1 MATIYLFIYLLLL
14 LLLLLL
20 SLLLLLLLLQIYNN
34 GKHLSKTLYTCQSQ
48 YALKIVT
55 R

>member
-1 MATIYLFIYLLLL
+1 MHWQGVLGVLYSKGHVLHL
-14 LLLLLL
+14 
-20 SLLLLLLLLQIYNN
+20 
-34 GKHLSKTLYTCQSQ
+34 KHLSKTLYTCQSQ